1 MFLYYD
7 LLLSNIN
14 NLHLTCSIVLGD
26 FNAKCSKWCASDKNK
41 TARIELDNIT
51 VASGDN
57 QMIDEPLIILML
69 NNHFINYVTTTSI
82 YGTLNL
88 NIPLPLLIFEKYE
101 IIKIQ
106 ILDVS
111 KN

>member
-1 MFLYYD
+1 
-7 LLLSNIN
+7 
-14 NLHLTCSIVLGD
+14 
-26 FNAKCSKWCASDKNK
+26 
-41 TARIELDNIT
+41 
-51 VASGDN
+51 
-57 QMIDEPLIILML
+57 MIDEPLIILML
-69 NNHFINYVTTTSI
+69 NNHFINNVTTTSI